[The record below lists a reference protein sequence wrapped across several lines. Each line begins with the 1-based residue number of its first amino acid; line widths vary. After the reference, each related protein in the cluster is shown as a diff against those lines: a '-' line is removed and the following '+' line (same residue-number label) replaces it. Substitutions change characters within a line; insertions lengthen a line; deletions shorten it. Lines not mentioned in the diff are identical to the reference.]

1 MKEGFALKLLVLD
14 GNSILNRAFYGIK
27 LLTTKDGRFTNG
39 IYGFLSILLRLRDE
53 CQPDGI
59 AAAFDLRAP
68 TFRHKM
74 FDGYKAG
81 RKPMPPELA
90 QQMPVLK
97 DLLRALGFAVV
108 EQEGYEAD
116 DVLGTF
122 ARLCEQDDDWQCFI
136 ATGDRDAL
144 QLVSPETTVL
154 LASTKMGKP
163 VTTRYTPEKVR
174 EDYGVTP
181 QQLIDVKALMG
192 DSSDNI
198 PGVAGVGQKTAGN
211 LIARFG
217 SIDAIYADLD
227 ALDIKT
233 GVREK
238 LRAGRDSAYLS
249 RTLGTICREAPMNT
263 DLTSYL
269 YKTPD
274 VRTVTQMLASLEMF
288 KMIERLQ
295 LPAVEIP
302 AVLDTPQRTLNVEDV
317 YDYDACLAAL
327 CEAGDA
333 YFDCIYDGGYIERL
347 LLWSGDA
354 VQTLTCGNMLF
365 PAFMKS
371 MLEDGTIRKHVTDT
385 KPLYAYAR
393 RNGVTPKAV
402 EDDLMLTGYI
412 LDPSAKDYSAA
423 HLAQVYAVPLPECK
437 DAAAA
442 AVAVLPDLFG
452 RMLLQIRE
460 NGQEKLLREVE
471 LPLARVLADM
481 ECCGFAV
488 DPDGIERFGAHL
500 DARIRDVRASIF
512 QKTGFE
518 FNLNSPKQLGEA
530 LFERLSLPAPK
541 KTKSGWSTNA
551 ETLQSLADD
560 YPVVAEILEYRMLS
574 KLKSTDCDGLLK
586 QIAPDGRIHST
597 LNQTETRTGR
607 ISSTEPNLQ
616 NIPVRSDLGREMRR
630 FFRAADGCVLVDADY
645 SQIELRVL
653 AALAQDEAMLAAF
666 RDGVD
671 IHTVTASQVFNMP
684 QDMVTPLM
692 RSRAKAVNF
701 GIVYGIGAFS
711 LAKDIGVPRYEADS
725 YIKGYLRHYAGVAR
739 YLDEI
744 VQRAKDNGYA
754 ETVFG
759 RRRYL
764 PELASSNHNLRA
776 FGERVAKN
784 MPIQGTAADVIK
796 IAMVRVHER
805 LEREGFA
812 ARLIMQ
818 VHDELIVEAPQAEAD
833 AVSRLLTEEMEHAA
847 DLGVRLLADVHVGR
861 TWYDA
866 KG

>member
-488 DPDGIERFGAHL
+488 DPDGIERFGFRL
-500 DARIRDVRASIF
+500 DGTNLIIIDREIGIFTHDVHGVEVF
-512 QKTGFE
+512 
-518 FNLNSPKQLGEA
+518 
-530 LFERLSLPAPK
+530 SL
-541 KTKSGWSTNA
+541 
-551 ETLQSLADD
+551 
-560 YPVVAEILEYRMLS
+560 VVAILE
-574 KLKSTDCDGLLK
+574 
-586 QIAPDGRIHST
+586 IDGRDS
-597 LNQTETRTGR
+597 
-607 ISSTEPNLQ
+607 
-616 NIPVRSDLGREMRR
+616 V
-630 FFRAADGCVLVDADY
+630 VDE
-645 SQIELRVL
+645 ELRV
-653 AALAQDEAMLAAF
+653 AGDN
-666 RDGVD
+666 V
-671 IHTVTASQVFNMP
+671 I
-684 QDMVTPLM
+684 
-692 RSRAKAVNF
+692 SRIAV
-701 GIVYGIGAFS
+701 GAFHEV
-711 LAKDIGVPRYEADS
+711 GVF
-725 YIKGYLRHYAGVAR
+725 AGVALGVSETQLGDTHVLVVELEILLGR
-739 YLDEI
+739 DGCGCLDPRAPGIPDDIGDEDVIGHKRAFNLGRFVSVMEI
-744 VQRAKDNGYA
+744 VAESQKQGLGHELVDVRNLLISVING
-754 ETVFG
+754 
-759 RRRYL
+759 
-764 PELASSNHNLRA
+764 S
-776 FGERVAKN
+776 
-784 MPIQGTAADVIK
+784 
-796 IAMVRVHER
+796 
-805 LEREGFA
+805 
-812 ARLIMQ
+812 
-818 VHDELIVEAPQAEAD
+818 IV
-833 AVSRLLTEEMEHAA
+833 
-847 DLGVRLLADVHVGR
+847 LGVVFQAGAEQGESANQNQCSEYVLLHRSSAMEEVLALELKNYLANVWIYSLCSTKETLFFAFYCNELSIILLQQR
-861 TWYDA
+861 FWTIVFRCR
-866 KG
+866 